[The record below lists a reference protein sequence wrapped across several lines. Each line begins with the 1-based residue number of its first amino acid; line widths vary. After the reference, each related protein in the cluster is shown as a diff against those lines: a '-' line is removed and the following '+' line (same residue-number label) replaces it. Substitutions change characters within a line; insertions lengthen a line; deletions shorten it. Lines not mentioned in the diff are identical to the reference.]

1 MKWRK
6 PTYLK
11 EIKMTKVSSKD
22 KVLHIGCG
30 ILPTA
35 SVFIAEETNAKV
47 VGIDNNNKTLK
58 FAQQFVDK
66 SGLSDL
72 IKIEYGDGVDYPV
85 ESFNAIIVSGCSLPK
100 IKILEHIF
108 EGAKPQSKII
118 IREPSAT
125 TKSVIDCIN
134 MHQDIVPVNKMENNP
149 FPFFGWQSFYLIKK

>member
-30 ILPTA
+30 MLPTA

-58 FAQQFVDK
+58 FAQQFVNK

-72 IKIEYGDGVDYPV
+72 IKIEYGDGVEYPV
-85 ESFNAIIVSGCSLPK
+85 QDFDVIFIAINVWPIDTVLKHLLSQIKKDTRIICKGMKNDIIDIIEKEGLSEMFSIISVSENPK
-100 IKILEHIF
+100 
-108 EGAKPQSKII
+108 S
-118 IREPSAT
+118 
-125 TKSVIDCIN
+125 
-134 MHQDIVPVNKMENNP
+134 
-149 FPFFGWQSFYLIKK
+149 QSFLLTKK